1 MIFSLNNQ
9 NNNQNNIRNVRFR
22 GKNLNLIDIKSKKTN
37 VVDNEKDNIYMF
49 TQFYIPGNTERYG
62 EIKETLKE
70 NVQNNL
76 ITKIILINE
85 RKYTEEEMGINNDK
99 IIQIIKGDRMT
110 FLDVFKNI
118 KSMKLK
124 GYIVVTNSDIFFNN
138 TFGNIFRSNLMNTK
152 KVFSLLRLEYNKN
165 NLNETRLYKDYNWSA
180 DTWIFHTN
188 QSNKIKNVNEF
199 NLQLGFA
206 GVDNIL
212 PYKFYKNGF
221 SVFNEP
227 LFIQTL
233 HNHHNDYR
241 TWKKNNLFAN
251 EYYYL
256 CCRPN
261 LINK

>member
-1 MIFSLNNQ
+1 MFSF
-9 NNNQNNIRNVRFR
+9 NNQNNIRNIRLS
-22 GKNLNLIDIKSKKTN
+22 GKNLKLITIKSKKTN
-37 VVDNEKDNIYMF
+37 VVNNEKDNIYMF

-138 TFGNIFRSNLMNTK
+138 TFENIFRSNLMNTK

-165 NLNETRLYKDYNWSA
+165 NLKEIKLHRNKGCSV

-188 QSNKIKNVNEF
+188 QSNKIQKKKEF
-199 NLQLGFA
+199 NLKLGVA
-206 GVDNIL
+206 GIDNIL

-221 SVFNEP
+221 NVFNEP

-241 TWKKNNLFAN
+241 TWLKTDLFEN

-256 CCRPN
+256 SCFPN

>member
-1 MIFSLNNQ
+1 MIKKLKVGNN
-9 NNNQNNIRNVRFR
+9 V
-22 GKNLNLIDIKSKKTN
+22 LNLITIKSKKTN
-37 VVDNEKDNIYMF
+37 ITKYEKDNIYLF
-49 TQFYIPGNTERYG
+49 TQFYIPNNKERYD
-62 EIKETLKE
+62 EIKETLKK
-70 NVQNNL
+70 NAQNNL

-99 IIQIIKGDRMT
+99 IIQIVKGDRMT
-110 FLDVFKNI
+110 FLDVFQNI

-138 TFGNIFRSNLMNTK
+138 TFENIFRSNLMNIK

-165 NLNETRLYKDYNWSA
+165 NLNEKNLYKDYKWSA

-188 QSNKIKNVNEF
+188 QSNNIKNINDF
-199 NLQLGFA
+199 NLTMGI
-206 GVDNIL
+206 GSVDNIL

-221 SVFNEP
+221 AVFNEP

-241 TWKKNNLFAN
+241 TWKKSELIENQYF
-251 EYYYL
+251 YL
-256 CCRPN
+256 SCLPN
-261 LINK
+261 LINN